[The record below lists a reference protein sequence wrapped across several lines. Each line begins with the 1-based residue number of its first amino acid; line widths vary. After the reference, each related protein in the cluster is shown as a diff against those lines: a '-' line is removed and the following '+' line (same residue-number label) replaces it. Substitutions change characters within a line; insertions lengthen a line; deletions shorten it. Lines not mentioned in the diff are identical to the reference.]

1 MSRSTRRKNPTQWI
15 KADNSV
21 QMRLCSVIITEQR
34 VQKKEERKMYAKS
47 GIDKIPYADIPI
59 DKIPYADIALCPNSD
74 CRDTV
79 QPGSN
84 ITTHFTKSVDT

>member
-1 MSRSTRRKNPTQWI
+1 MCRFACIAKI
-15 KADNSV
+15 
-21 QMRLCSVIITEQR
+21 L
-34 VQKKEERKMYAKS
+34 YAKS

-79 QPGSN
+79 QP
-84 ITTHFTKSVDT
+84 

>member
-1 MSRSTRRKNPTQWI
+1 MRVYYAQLSTQLFVLALALIWI
-15 KADNSV
+15 CRFACIAKI
-21 QMRLCSVIITEQR
+21 L
-34 VQKKEERKMYAKS
+34 YAKS

-79 QPGSN
+79 QP
-84 ITTHFTKSVDT
+84 F